1 MTQRIHLGESPR
13 GLIRGNHSA
22 EPLRGI
28 AQSRW
33 KPPSTSEAEQS
44 TLNNLRRELLKI
56 YEHNKRAVLS
66 DGTPPGAVVNIII
79 FLIRR
84 GELPPGGEA
93 PRGVT
98 FAPKRKR
105 WRQSWRCSRRYPIRS
120 RLKSSDFLKRHLSKK
135 FGHGLSEV
143 GMIMGV
149 SGVLVHLTFPFTTS
163 VSSPILS
170 LRNRSVGATPV
181 CENTHQCSGRIGRVP
196 ILLCYIVPTKLT

>member
-1 MTQRIHLGESPR
+1 MNIIKEPSYRMEPPR
-13 GLIRGNHSA
+13 GPSSILLYSWSG
-22 EPLRGI
+22 EE
-28 AQSRW
+28 SRPRW
-33 KPPSTSEAEQS
+33 
-44 TLNNLRRELLKI
+44 
-56 YEHNKRAVLS
+56 
-66 DGTPPGAVVNIII
+66 
-79 FLIRR
+79 
-84 GELPPGGEA
+84 GEA

-149 SGVLVHLTFPFTTS
+149 SRVLTFPFTTS

-170 LRNRSVGATPV
+170 LWNRSEGATPV

-196 ILLCYIVPTKLT
+196 ILLCYIVLTKLT